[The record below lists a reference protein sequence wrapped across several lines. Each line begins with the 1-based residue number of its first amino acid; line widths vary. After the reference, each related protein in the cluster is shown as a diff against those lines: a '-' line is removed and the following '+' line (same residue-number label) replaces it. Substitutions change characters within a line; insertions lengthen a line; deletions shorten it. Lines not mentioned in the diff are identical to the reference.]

1 MGWRAHVVADERTR
15 RAAMARDVRAGL
27 TQQPKTLPPKYFY
40 DAVGSKLF
48 ERITRLPEYY
58 LTRAEHDLLR
68 TWAAEIMS
76 RAAPGEIVEIGAG
89 SPAKV
94 RRLLV
99 AANGGGP
106 VRRYLPVDIDVEGI
120 ASAARDLERDYP
132 DVEVYG
138 IAGDFEHDLAH
149 VPPAR
154 ERRLAAFLGSTL
166 GNLEPASRTTLLGQI
181 RSLLGAG
188 DHVLL
193 GVDLVKDRRPL
204 EAAYNDRE
212 GVTAEFNRNILRVV
226 NRGLGADFEPEAF
239 RHRAYFNERA
249 SRIEMH
255 LVPERPQQVHVR
267 DLDLVVEIAPHETV
281 WTESSYK
288 FTRDEVRAMLAA
300 AGLALEAWYTDD
312 AGTFALALATSA

>member
-1 MGWRAHVVADERTR
+1 
-15 RAAMARDVRAGL
+15 
-27 TQQPKTLPPKYFY
+27 
-40 DAVGSKLF
+40 
-48 ERITRLPEYY
+48 
-58 LTRAEHDLLR
+58 
-68 TWAAEIMS
+68 MS

-94 RRLLV
+94 RRLLA

-120 ASAARDLERDYP
+120 ASAARDLERDYA
-132 DVEVYG
+132 DLEVYG
-138 IAGDFEHDLAH
+138 VAGDFEHDLHH

-166 GNLEPASRTTLLGQI
+166 GNLEPASRTRLLGQM
-181 RSLLGAG
+181 RALLGPG
-188 DHVLL
+188 DRLLL

-204 EAAYNDRE
+204 EAAYNDGQ

-226 NRGLGADFEPEAF
+226 NRGLGADFAPEAF
-239 RHRAYFNERA
+239 RHHAYFNERA

-255 LVPERPQQVHVR
+255 LVPEQRQRVHVR
-267 DLDLVVEIAPHETV
+267 DLGLEVKVAPDETV

-288 FTRDEVRAMLAA
+288 FTQAGVRAMLAA
-300 AGLALEAWYTDD
+300 AGLALEAWYSDD
-312 AGTFALALATSA
+312 AETFALVLATSA